1 MSASQKFVSNFKTGI
16 TRTPISYIILV
27 IYETEQQKPCQLA
40 TKRVKKSQIL
50 TVTPD
55 QLNIDTI
62 WGLLNVDDSKLTD
75 WVITGIQVI
84 DKTEEIIQEGTLDD
98 YEFSNVDVDN
108 NVDVTVTNKINA
120 TVDGSVNAN
129 ITNTP
134 NVRVTNLP

>member
-1 MSASQKFVSNFKTGI
+1 MSRSQQFTSNIKTEI
-16 TRTPISYIILV
+16 TRTPISYIVLV
-27 IYETEQQKPCQLA
+27 TYETEEQKPCQLQ
-40 TKRVKKSQIL
+40 TKRRVKSQIL
-50 TVTPD
+50 TITPD

-84 DKTEEIIQEGTLDD
+84 DKTEEIIQEGTMDD